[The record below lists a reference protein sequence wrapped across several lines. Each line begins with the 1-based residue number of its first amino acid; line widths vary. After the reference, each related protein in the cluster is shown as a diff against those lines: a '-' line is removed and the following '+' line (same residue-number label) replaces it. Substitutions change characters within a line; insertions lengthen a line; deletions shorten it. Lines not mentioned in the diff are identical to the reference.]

1 MRIKGEKGLSLIET
15 IAAVGL
21 LGVIAA
27 SFLCGLATT
36 STSRVT
42 ADERVSAK
50 ILAETIIENVKKQD
64 FASSYEFTIP
74 DEFNGYTA
82 TINATNQRNGT
93 IQMVN
98 VTIHHRDKDV
108 LSLESY
114 KVNR

>member
-27 SFLCGLATT
+27 SFLGGLATT

-50 ILAETIIENVKKQD
+50 ILAETAMEHVRKQPY
-64 FASSYEFTIP
+64 ATTYNYTVPVEF
-74 DEFNGYTA
+74 DGYTV
-82 TINATNQRNGT
+82 TINATKERNNY
-93 IQMVN
+93 IQTVN
-98 VTIHHRDKDV
+98 ITIHARDKDV
-108 LSLESY
+108 LTLQSY
-114 KVNR
+114 KASR

>member
-27 SFLCGLATT
+27 SFLGGLATT

-50 ILAETIIENVKKQD
+50 ILAETIIENVKKQP
-64 FASSYEFTIP
+64 FSTAYEYTVP
-74 DEFNGYTA
+74 DEFVGYTA
-82 TINATNQRNGT
+82 TINATSERNGT
-93 IQMVN
+93 IQTVN

-114 KVNR
+114 KVYR